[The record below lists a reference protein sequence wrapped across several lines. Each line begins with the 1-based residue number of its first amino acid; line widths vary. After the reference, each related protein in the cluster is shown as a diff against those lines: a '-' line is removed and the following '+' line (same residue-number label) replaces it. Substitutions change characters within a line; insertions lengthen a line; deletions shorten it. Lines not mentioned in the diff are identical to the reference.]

1 MAERKANELKEM
13 EERRKQKTEK
23 CFRQALGQ
31 PNFYFRFTLH
41 ASIENEITNYDFR
54 EKFERT
60 VHQIVPSVT
69 VEPIQRTEPV
79 YITANPLTAGLLD
92 RQFAKDE
99 RYYV

>member
-1 MAERKANELKEM
+1 M
-13 EERRKQKTEK
+13 
-23 CFRQALGQ
+23 
-31 PNFYFRFTLH
+31 
-41 ASIENEITNYDFR
+41 
-54 EKFERT
+54 
-60 VHQIVPSVT
+60 HQIVPSVT